1 MNPATIT
8 ALAAIFGSLVGA
20 LGSSISTWIIQ
31 RHQDRRELLAKK
43 IFHREQLYSDFISES
58 AHELLD
64 AMRHNMSDP
73 KNLIP
78 AYALLSRIRLSSSP
92 DVLAAGE
99 EVVKKIIGTYAKPN
113 LTPEQIQSTA
123 MNGEDPLRNFSD
135 ICRAE
140 LEFMQRQI

>member
-31 RHQDRRELLAKK
+31 RHQDRRELIAKK

-58 AHELLD
+58 ARALLD
-64 AMRHNMSDP
+64 AWGHNMSDP
-73 KNLIP
+73 KNMIP
-78 AYALLSRIRLSSSP
+78 EYALLSRVRLSSSP
-92 DVLAAGE
+92 DVLASAE
-99 EVVKKIIGTYAKPN
+99 EVVKNIIDTYAQPN
-113 LTPEQIQSTA
+113 LTPEQIQSRA
-123 MNGEDPLRNFSD
+123 SNGGDPLRDFSD

-140 LEFMQRQI
+140 LESMQQQI